1 MWDSVYTR
9 SISIC
14 EATTTPSLQE
24 GYVTGRRHHYQFS
37 PGTSRTNPLST
48 TSSYQRRNVG
58 CHHHRHTTTTLG
70 VYGGT
75 QQSELTFSNVRL
87 SRIQP
92 PTPHPCHK
100 GSMQSC
106 DSKNTGHL
114 GSGGGGGDATPPS
127 AYDGTTTR
135 PNGTRTRQLLHV
147 HL

>member
-24 GYVTGRRHHYQFS
+24 GYVTGRWHHYQFS

-75 QQSELTFSNVRL
+75 QQSELTFSNVRH

-100 GSMQSC
+100 GSMRSPFSRCLNRAIQKRCTS
-106 DSKNTGHL
+106 
-114 GSGGGGGDATPPS
+114 
-127 AYDGTTTR
+127 
-135 PNGTRTRQLLHV
+135 QLNVRCIILEWVMHRFAKV
-147 HL
+147 T